1 VESLRFADALIGFVL
16 TPLKDLLSPRVTGAA
31 HAFYMTKRI
40 RKPAE
45 VLTVQEIGALED
57 VCLHDPEFHR
67 RLIAGHLIFCFAAA
81 ARWHDSMYVVA
92 LDLST
97 AGPITLLEALTTKH
111 KSSRGK
117 EQQMELLPFTA
128 LGHVIREESWGA
140 EWMQSRQDS
149 DVSTWDHFL
158 QSWSESTHDWVNS
171 RMSTAEATGWLREL
185 LEPSVGSGRASKLTI
200 HGLKATLLSWA
211 AKSTLFTADEQL
223 ALGHHVSAQYRSA
236 MIYSR
241 DNQISLCKKVHDMF
255 SKIREGSFDPDGTR
269 VSRLFQLAF
278 DTALEMEGDSA
289 ESSSDSEDVSSVA
302 SSGGEHRSLDQK
314 STYRRLEADDM
325 EADLCLIN
333 QNSKVIHLLVSEDEK
348 FWCVRNPSS
357 SFKRASKEDLSTPE
371 AVVCASCSHAYRAA
385 QRDSRAGT

>member
-1 VESLRFADALIGFVL
+1 
-16 TPLKDLLSPRVTGAA
+16 
-31 HAFYMTKRI
+31 
-40 RKPAE
+40 
-45 VLTVQEIGALED
+45 
-57 VCLHDPEFHR
+57 
-67 RLIAGHLIFCFAAA
+67 
-81 ARWHDSMYVVA
+81 MYVVA

-269 VSRLFQLAF
+269 VSRLFNWPSTQPWKWRVTVLRVPVTQRMF
-278 DTALEMEGDSA
+278 LQWPLQE
-289 ESSSDSEDVSSVA
+289 VSIAVW
-302 SSGGEHRSLDQK
+302 
-314 STYRRLEADDM
+314 
-325 EADLCLIN
+325 I
-333 QNSKVIHLLVSEDEK
+333 
-348 FWCVRNPSS
+348 
-357 SFKRASKEDLSTPE
+357 KRALTDDWRLMTWKLIF
-371 AVVCASCSHAYRAA
+371 V
-385 QRDSRAGT
+385 